1 VKSAGQYLLVLN
13 GARIARLHGRFC
25 GLPARPVVFEGIGAR
40 DSVGEARSGARRSQ
54 AGYAMAALLVSL
66 SVMAVMLTVIMPVWK
81 HMMQREKEAELVFRG
96 EQYARAIGLFQ
107 RKFANA
113 YPPNVDA
120 LVEQRFLRRKYK
132 DPITGDDFAVL
143 TQGQGAQ
150 APGTTPGTAQ
160 GGQPGAGGATMGG
173 IATSRP
179 SVISGA
185 SGGVLG
191 VVSKSKA
198 ESIRVYNG
206 HNHYNEWVFQY
217 LAQTQAP
224 GVQGAPGGR
233 AGPGPQGQPSNQPI
247 GQPGMPM
254 GPGGGQGRGRGG
266 PQGNPPPNPGNP
278 PARGTSPFGTGAPSG
293 PGMPGGTGR
302 GR

>member
-1 VKSAGQYLLVLN
+1 VKSAGQYLLIPM
-13 GARIARLHGRFC
+13 GTWITRLPGCFL
-25 GLPARPVVFEGIGAR
+25 GLAARPVATRRIGALEP
-40 DSVGEARSGARRSQ
+40 VAVARAGTPRSQ

-66 SVMAVMLTVIMPVWK
+66 NVMAVMLTVIMPVWK

-132 DPITGDDFAVL
+132 DPITGEDFAVL
-143 TQGQGAQ
+143 TQGQAAQTPGA
-150 APGTTPGTAQ
+150 TPGTAQ

-179 SVISGA
+179 SAISGA

-198 ESIRVYNG
+198 ESIRIYNG

-224 GVQGAPGGR
+224 GIQGAPGGGL
-233 AGPGPQGQPSNQPI
+233 GPGRQGQPPNQPI
-247 GQPGMPM
+247 GQRGMPI

-266 PQGNPPPNPGNP
+266 SQGNPPPGPGNP
-278 PARGTSPFGTGAPSG
+278 PARGAGPQPMG
-293 PGMPGGTGR
+293 PGMPGGAGAPR